1 MKKLEFEINKEDDFD
16 DYEMYS
22 DKDLVELSEDIT
34 YLIENKPKKIRKG
47 SKLYKQWI
55 KSISERM
62 QLYNTI
68 VEANSKNIKS
78 IYPKKYVENV

>member
-34 YLIENKPKKIRKG
+34 YFIENKPKKIRKG
-47 SKLYKQWI
+47 
-55 KSISERM
+55 
-62 QLYNTI
+62 
-68 VEANSKNIKS
+68 
-78 IYPKKYVENV
+78 